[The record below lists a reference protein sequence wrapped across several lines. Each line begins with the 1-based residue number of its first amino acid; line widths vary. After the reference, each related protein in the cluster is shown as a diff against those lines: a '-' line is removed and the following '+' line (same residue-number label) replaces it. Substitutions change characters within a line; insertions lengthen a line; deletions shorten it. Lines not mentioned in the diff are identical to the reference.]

1 MTRKMTITLE
11 DTLLDELD
19 SMAVSLGKKKSQIV
33 REALNSYLNLNSK
46 EEKIKKWQEENKE
59 AIKNHNKRLK
69 ENGIILEEHR
79 IF

>member
-19 SMAVSLGKKKSQIV
+19 SMAISLGKKKSQIV